1 MAKSATGGTVD
12 AEVVRELARL
22 LEETG
27 LTEIELGRDGWH
39 VRVAKTQTPV
49 HYAAAPAAQHAAAE
63 PVVAPVLS
71 AQPAEHPGA
80 ILSPMVG
87 IVYSAAEEGAQ
98 PFVKVGD
105 TVTAGQTL
113 LLIEAMKVFNT
124 ICAPTDGRVAAILV
138 ANGAPVEYGEP
149 LMIIE

>member
-12 AEVVRELARL
+12 AEIVRELARL

-39 VRVAKTQTPV
+39 VRVAKTQPSV
-49 HYAAAPAAQHAAAE
+49 HYAAAPAAQHASAE

-71 AQPAEHPGA
+71 AQPADHPGA

-87 IVYSAAEEGAQ
+87 IVYSAAEEGTQ

-113 LLIEAMKVFNT
+113 LRIEAMKVFNT